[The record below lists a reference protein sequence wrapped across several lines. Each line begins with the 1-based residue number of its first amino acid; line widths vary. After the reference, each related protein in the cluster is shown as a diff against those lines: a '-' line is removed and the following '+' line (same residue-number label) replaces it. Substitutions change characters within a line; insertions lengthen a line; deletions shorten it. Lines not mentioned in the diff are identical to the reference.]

1 MAKQKNCAV
10 LSTNNRAF
18 ELKICRHETVY
29 LQGKM
34 THFSRNMTQFNL
46 LEKKKIEMLFDLNF
60 LKQKLCGKQRNVYIV
75 REAASFTGHLL
86 HVSDRIVFLVIGSD

>member
-10 LSTNNRAF
+10 LNANNRIF
-18 ELKICRHETVY
+18 ELRICRHETVY

-46 LEKKKIEMLFDLNF
+46 LEKKTEMLFDLNF
-60 LKQKLCGKQRNVYIV
+60 VKQKLCGKQRSIYIV
-75 REAASFTGHLL
+75 HEAASFTGHLL
-86 HVSDRIVFLVIGSD
+86 HVSDRIVFLIIGCD

>member
-1 MAKQKNCAV
+1 
-10 LSTNNRAF
+10 
-18 ELKICRHETVY
+18 
-29 LQGKM
+29 M